1 MYIYVCVCVCVC
13 VYTHTHIYIN
23 IYYRTLEMPGE
34 SLVSYKKNLAVYGSI
49 VVVPSARTHIP

>member
-1 MYIYVCVCVCVC
+1 VCVCVCVC